1 MPVSNFSNQL
11 ILKIQALKKYT
22 ENYKMKLLT
31 FFSIA
36 LLFSISG
43 CRAGGQETLNPKDFK
58 AKIAIQGVQLVD
70 IRTPQE
76 FELGYIEGAEN
87 IDFYNPEFVKL
98 ISKLDKEKPLA
109 IYCKS
114 GGRTKD
120 AMKVLAKEG
129 FKIIYALGGGL
140 LAWEK
145 DGYLLVVPKP
155 VEPVKTTISRAEFDK
170 LIASEKM
177 VIVDF
182 SAVWCGPC
190 KMLKPVLDKI
200 STDYSSKGVKIITID
215 VDDSKALANELM
227 VNEIP
232 LILFYKDGKMV
243 EQMIGFN
250 TEEIIKETIEKYL
263 K

>member
-1 MPVSNFSNQL
+1 
-11 ILKIQALKKYT
+11 
-22 ENYKMKLLT
+22 MKFIT
-31 FFSIA
+31 FFSIT
-36 LLFSISG
+36 LLLSISG
-43 CRAGGQETLNPKDFK
+43 CQAGGQETLNPKDFK
-58 AKIAIQGVQLVD
+58 AKITMAGVQLVD

-87 IDFYNPEFVKL
+87 IDFYNPDFVTL

-129 FKIIYALGGGL
+129 FKDIYALGGGL

-145 DGYLLVVPKP
+145 DGFLLMVPKP
-155 VEPVKTTISRAEFDK
+155 VEPVKTTVTKAEYDK
-170 LIASEKM
+170 LVASDKM
-177 VIVDF
+177 VIIDF

-200 STDYSSKGVKIITID
+200 STDYSARGVKIITID
-215 VDDSKALANELM
+215 VDASKALSNELM

-232 LILFYKDGKMV
+232 LILFYRDGKMV

-250 TEEIIKETIEKYL
+250 PEAIIKETIEKYL